1 MEGYLYSRVPGIL
14 KAELK
19 FTNKKSSFPPAKNIF
34 FFFLA
39 FFLFCVNCAW
49 HMCSTVYSVHFAYFW
64 LLVAEIGAGW
74 QMADVHVQE
83 LHHQWLAR
91 VEDGNFV
98 GELGA
103 TRPGGGH
110 SPR

>member
-1 MEGYLYSRVPGIL
+1 MHG
-14 KAELK
+14 
-19 FTNKKSSFPPAKNIF
+19 T
-34 FFFLA
+34 
-39 FFLFCVNCAW
+39 CAVQ
-49 HMCSTVYSVHFAYFW
+49 CTLLAYFW

-83 LHHQWLAR
+83 LHHQWPAR

-103 TRPGGGH
+103 TRPGGGY